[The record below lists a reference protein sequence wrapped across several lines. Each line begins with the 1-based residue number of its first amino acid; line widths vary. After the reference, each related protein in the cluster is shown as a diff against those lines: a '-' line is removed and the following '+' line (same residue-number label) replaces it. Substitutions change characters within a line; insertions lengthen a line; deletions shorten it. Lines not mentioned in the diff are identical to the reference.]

1 MNISSSASIL
11 ARTWAMVHSRL
22 GSPAPRRV
30 AHPGSGTRPR
40 SQTKEAKSRGWST
53 RGGPVAPWVLL
64 VAFRFASAAAPVQP
78 DPAPPASV
86 EVRREARPSRPA
98 RTAPAEPR
106 ARTITTI
113 AAVHTEG
120 HPTLEGW
127 MTGLDY
133 ADLADAIWSS
143 TCPKPSL

>member
-1 MNISSSASIL
+1 MTAPCLLLLAVRAGPAVASPESDR
-11 ARTWAMVHSRL
+11 A
-22 GSPAPRRV
+22 PAVAIEPRREPC
-30 AHPGSGTRPR
+30 A
-40 SQTKEAKSRGWST
+40 
-53 RGGPVAPWVLL
+53 
-64 VAFRFASAAAPVQP
+64 
-78 DPAPPASV
+78 
-86 EVRREARPSRPA
+86 A

-113 AAVHTEG
+113 AAVRTEG

-143 TCPKPSL
+143 TCRKPSL